1 MKKLIFFLLIGI
13 ITFPITAQQTDANL
27 NYLNRAKKRIGFGAT
42 FTLIGVGTMI
52 GGAVVYAN
60 GLQGIEDSDTEEN
73 IWDSFNEGIAGI
85 AILALGE
92 VLFDI
97 GLPFWIVGGVQ
108 KARAQRNIKLSM
120 VQYRVP
126 NCSTSVKGIGIS
138 IRF

>member
-1 MKKLIFFLLIGI
+1 MKKLILFLLIGL
-13 ITFPITAQQTDANL
+13 ITIPITAQPTEANL
-27 NYLNRAKKRIGFGAT
+27 NYLNRAKKRIAFGAT

-60 GLQGIEDSDTEEN
+60 GLQGIENSETEEN
-73 IWDSFNEGIAGI
+73 VWDNFNVGIAGV
-85 AILALGE
+85 AIIVVGE
-92 VLFDI
+92 ILFDV

-120 VQYRVP
+120 VQYKIP
-126 NCSTSVKGIGIS
+126 NYSTTVKGIGIS